1 MHIHLPKVPEN
12 WREVAIEIAII
23 TVGVLIALSL
33 ESWLEDREWHRK
45 VATAEAAM
53 RRKLLWDNGPQ
64 VYYRAAAHPCA
75 MARLDAIRAAVEQD
89 KGRSELWAAIDGF
102 WVDFMTYDS
111 LAHQDA
117 TASDV
122 AAHMEPSR
130 LDDFTLA
137 YAVMPLMDQ
146 VSRKEAADLA
156 QLRSIRRSGPARLS
170 ELEVVVVLGAI
181 EALRN
186 DERQFR
192 HAAGWAMPAIRR
204 LGTIDAGRTA
214 DLMRNARS
222 HYGDCLRAL
231 PARWPAGELSE

>member
-33 ESWLEDREWHRK
+33 ESWLEEREWHRK

-53 RRKLLWDNGPQ
+53 RRELLWDNGPQ
-64 VYYRAAAHPCA
+64 VYYRAAAHRCA
-75 MARLDAIRAAVEQD
+75 MASLDAIRSAVEQD
-89 KGRSELWAAIDGF
+89 RGRAEVWAAIDGF
-102 WVDFMTYDS
+102 WVDFMTFDS

-146 VSRKEAADLA
+146 VSRKEAADVA
-156 QLRSIRRSGPARLS
+156 QLRSIRRNGPARLS
-170 ELEVVVVLGAI
+170 EQEVVVVLGAV

-192 HAAGWAMPAIRR
+192 HAAAWAMPAIRR

-214 DLMRNARS
+214 DLMSSARS
-222 HYGDCLRAL
+222 HYGGCLRAL
-231 PARWPAGELSE
+231 PARWPSNEPSE